1 MSDDR
6 GTCWSITINNPTQ
19 DEVKDG
25 QLLIQLN
32 PGWKCTGQMEVGKD
46 GTPHYQGMLITNQ
59 VRFSAVKKVFVRAH
73 IEKAK
78 NKAALS
84 KYVHK
89 PETRVSEVADAIS
102 NIPTLFEYQ
111 HTIAARWNDDEWKKL
126 FVASDLPVEKTVM
139 AYVDRLVAE
148 DIDAGMCGV
157 EYIAVNPMWRSAW
170 GKFWKQMVS
179 RERKLRQKTEVQD
192 IEDGEDIRHA
202 PSESEEVSDASCS
215 ETQD

>member
-6 GTCWSITINNPTQ
+6 GTCWSITINNPTE

-46 GTPHYQGMLITNQ
+46 GTPHYQGMLMTNQ
-59 VRFSAVKKVFVRAH
+59 VRFSAVKKVFTRAH

-89 PETRVSEVADAIS
+89 SETRVSEVADAVS

-111 HTIAARWNDDEWKKL
+111 HTIAARWDDAEWTKL
-126 FVASDLPVEKTVM
+126 FRDSDLPVEKTVM
-139 AYVDRLVAE
+139 TYVDRLVAQ
-148 DIDAGMCGV
+148 DIEAGMCGV

-179 RERKLRQKTEVQD
+179 RERKLRQKTDAQD
-192 IEDGEDIRHA
+192 IEDGENIRHA
-202 PSESEEVSDASCS
+202 PSESEEDSASPLA
-215 ETQD
+215 EEQD